1 MQTQSST
8 ATAVAHPWLAVVA
21 VALATFSVVT
31 TEMLPVGLL
40 TPIAHD
46 LGTSTG
52 NAGLLIS
59 VPALLA
65 ALFAPLVVIA
75 AGGIN
80 RRYILCVLLALLA
93 AANAASAWAPTM
105 QWMLAARL
113 LVGLCMGGI
122 WAIAG
127 GLAVRLVCAQR
138 VGLATSII
146 FGGVAAASVLG
157 VPLSAWVGEM
167 FGWRKAFVGMALLS
181 TAVLLLQLAVI
192 PPLPVSA
199 SVQLRHFAQQLRN
212 RRVQR
217 GLVLTLLLVAGHFAA
232 FTFVRPL
239 LELVSGVSATWIGA
253 LLLAYGVAGVGGNFL
268 VGVLAPHNVSATVTA
283 IAAGLLATA
292 VLFLC
297 IGDTPIM
304 GGALLLLWG
313 LAYGGVSVGLMTWM
327 MQAAPRAVEVNSALY
342 VGVFNTGIALG
353 AWGGGRVLD
362 QLGLSGTLWAT
373 SLLAAAAL
381 LLCAISIDRRG
392 HPEADDGD

>member
-8 ATAVAHPWLAVVA
+8 AAAVAHPWLAVLA

-59 VPALLA
+59 APALLA
-65 ALFAPLVVIA
+65 ALFAPLVVLA

-80 RRYILCVLLALLA
+80 RRYILCALLALLA
-93 AANAASAWAPTM
+93 AANAASALAPSM
-105 QWMLAARL
+105 HWMLAARL

-127 GLAVRLVCAQR
+127 GLAMRLVSAQR

-157 VPLSAWVGEM
+157 VPLGAWVGELL
-167 FGWRKAFVGMALLS
+167 GWRKAFVGMALLS
-181 TAVLLLQLAVI
+181 TAVLLLHLAVI

-199 SVQLRHFAQQLRN
+199 SMQLRHFAQQLRN
-212 RRVQR
+212 RRVQL
-217 GLVLTLLLVAGHFAA
+217 GLGLTLLLVAGHFAA

-239 LELVSGVSATWIGA
+239 LEFVSGVSAAWIGG
-253 LLLAYGVAGVGGNFL
+253 LLLAYGIAGIGGNFL
-268 VGVLAPHNVSATVTA
+268 VGLVAARHASATVMAIAVGLLTTA
-283 IAAGLLATA
+283 I
-292 VLFLC
+292 LFLC
-297 IGDTPIM
+297 IGDAPAV
-304 GGALLLLWG
+304 GAVLLLLWG

-327 MQAAPRAVEVNSALY
+327 MQAAHRAVEVNSALY
-342 VGVFNTGIALG
+342 VGVFNIGIALG
-353 AWGGGRVLD
+353 AWAGGQLLD
-362 QLGLSGTLWAT
+362 QFGSSGNLWAMAV
-373 SLLAAAAL
+373 LAASAL
-381 LLCAISIDRRG
+381 LLCIVGADRGG
-392 HPEADDGD
+392 HHAADDGD

>member
-1 MQTQSST
+1 MPTKSST
-8 ATAVAHPWLAVVA
+8 ASAVAHPWLAVLA
-21 VALATFSVVT
+21 AALATFSVVT

-40 TPIAHD
+40 TPIARD

-59 VPALLA
+59 VPAMLA

-80 RRYILCVLLALLA
+80 RRYILCALLALLA
-93 AANAASAWAPTM
+93 AANAASALAPNM

-127 GLAVRLVCAQR
+127 GLAMRLVPAQR

-157 VPLSAWVGEM
+157 VPLGAWVGDLL
-167 FGWRKAFVGMALLS
+167 GWRKAFVGMALLS
-181 TAVLLLQLAVI
+181 TAVLLLHLAVI
-192 PPLPVSA
+192 PSLPVSA
-199 SVQLRHFAQQLRN
+199 SMQLRHFAQQLRN
-212 RRVQR
+212 RRVQL
-217 GLVLTLLLVAGHFAA
+217 GLGLTLLLVAGHFAA

-239 LELVSGVSATWIGA
+239 LEWVSGVSAAWISG
-253 LLLAYGVAGVGGNFL
+253 LLLAYGIAGIAGNFL
-268 VGVLAPHNVSATVTA
+268 VGMVAPRHVSATVMA

-292 VLFLC
+292 ILYLC
-297 IGDTPIM
+297 IGGSPIV

-327 MQAAPRAVEVNSALY
+327 MQASPRTVEVNSALY
-342 VGVFNTGIALG
+342 VGVFNIGIAFG
-353 AWGGGRVLD
+353 AWGGGQLLD
-362 QLGLSGTLWAT
+362 QFGSSGNLWAMAM
-373 SLLAAAAL
+373 LAASAL
-381 LLCAISIDRRG
+381 LLCIAGADRGG
-392 HPEADDGD
+392 HHKADHGD